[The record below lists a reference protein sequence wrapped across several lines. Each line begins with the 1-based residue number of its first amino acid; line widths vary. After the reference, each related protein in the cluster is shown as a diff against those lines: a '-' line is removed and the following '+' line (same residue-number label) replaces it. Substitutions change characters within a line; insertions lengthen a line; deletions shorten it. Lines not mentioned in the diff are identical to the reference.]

1 MKFDRQLAAKF
12 ESRGFPQATK
22 QVEGNVPEIMAE
34 FASWLRA
41 ATMGSRIVLTLTKD
55 AASLSSE
62 DADIAAIFSEQFS
75 EQA

>member
-22 QVEGNVPEIMAE
+22 QVEGNVPKIMAE

-55 AASLSSE
+55 AAALNAE
-62 DADIAAIFSEQFS
+62 DADVAALFSEQFA
-75 EQA
+75 EEV